1 MTFEE
6 LNLTKPLINAL
17 NDLGYIHP
25 TPVQEK
31 TFPVIMA
38 GKDMV
43 ALAQTGT
50 GKTFAYLLPIL
61 RQLKYSEQKHPRVL
75 IIVPTRELVLQIV
88 EEIKKLT
95 PYMNVRYQAIYG
107 GTNINTQKQLVY
119 NGLDIIVSTPGRLAD
134 LALTG
139 LLRLKDIQ
147 KLVIDEVD
155 QMLGLGFRQQLIGL
169 LDLLPPKRQNL
180 MFSATMNEEVE
191 NVIKKY
197 FNEPQTVEIAAH
209 GTPLEQIVQVAY
221 HVPNFNTK
229 VNLLEYLLNTDE
241 EMSKVLV
248 FAETKKLADKLYEQ
262 LEKRFTDKVGVIHSN
277 LAQTA
282 RINALKH
289 FHDGSKRILIATD
302 IMARGLDISD
312 VSHVVNFDMSNRPED
327 YIHRIGRTGRA
338 NKAGTAISF
347 INETEEVHQLEI
359 ETLMN
364 QRIPMQPIPPD
375 VKISN
380 VITEDE
386 KPFVLDK
393 NLARIAAIKLPK
405 GQGAFHE
412 KKDKNKKINLGGPG
426 RQEREAKKAEI
437 RNKLKGKRK

>member
-6 LNLTKPLINAL
+6 LNLTKPLLNAL

-31 TFPVIMA
+31 TFPVIMG

-191 NVIKKY
+191 NVINKY

-229 VNLLEYLLNTDE
+229 VNLLEYLLRTDD

-262 LEKRFTDKVGVIHSN
+262 LEKRFEKQVGVIHSN

-282 RINALKH
+282 RVNALKH
-289 FHDGSKRILIATD
+289 FHDGSKRVLIATD

-426 RQEREAKKAEI
+426 RQEREAKKTEI

>member
-31 TFPVIMA
+31 TFPVIMG